1 MTLPDANERRQIAIN
16 IGPWLLGTIRT
27 VTVAGIVGLFS
38 LFWTAYGT
46 LGDHTNV
53 MKQLVEGQA
62 EAKAKIESME
72 EKLIQRVQR
81 DEDKYDARYSLIQ
94 EAVAE
99 IKSSIAVMRQRES
112 DDMGLPPDFRPAR
125 PTGH

>member
-62 EAKAKIESME
+62 EAKAKIENME

-94 EAVAE
+94 EAVAD
-99 IKSSIAVMRQRES
+99 IKSSIAVLRQRES
-112 DDMGLPPDFRPAR
+112 DDMGTPGAR
-125 PTGH
+125 PTGQ